1 MISITPI
8 DTEKSSELATDI
20 SERLNAA
27 IREHLLSAF
36 APNNIKTLRSFPAL
50 EAADL
55 LGVSGQF
62 MRKVHGEGTVPEPK
76 EIRNGRRYYTAQEIW
91 DARQILE
98 LSSRTK
104 GRYLPGRKDDEM
116 LQIWQLMNFK
126 GGSSKS
132 TSTIHLAHYFALHGY
147 RVLAIDLDP
156 QGSLT
161 SMCGISPE
169 IEFDGLTIYDAI
181 RYDNPAPM
189 QDVIIPTYFPALSL
203 APSRLLLSE
212 FETESAVHSNPINRF
227 LRGLEGLWLK
237 LRISMISF

>member
-126 GGSSKS
+126 GGSCKS

-156 QGSLT
+156 QGS
-161 SMCGISPE
+161 
-169 IEFDGLTIYDAI
+169 
-181 RYDNPAPM
+181 
-189 QDVIIPTYFPALSL
+189 SL
-203 APSRLLLSE
+203 QC
-212 FETESAVHSNPINRF
+212 V
-227 LRGLEGLWLK
+227 G
-237 LRISMISF
+237 